1 MNSTIAAYITL
12 VCTSA
17 VLNLFILVFTFLR
30 RRHYTNIANW
40 FMWNTL
46 FSMIYCFG
54 YAFSL
59 TSTSLEQL
67 RFWNIVQYTGMPF
80 FPPLGLL
87 FVMYYLGFKLTRKKI
102 VTLLIMPFLTLLINV
117 TNESHHLYYRKYD
130 IHSVLGAPYSEIEYG
145 VWFVVHNI
153 YIFSCMFAAFLLLL
167 SRWKETDR
175 VYRPQLFALICGQL
189 LPVVTAFL
197 LFIGVTPVG
206 IDPVPMIIWF
216 SSALYLWSIT
226 SSRMLSIIPIAKE
239 TIFNHMKDGVMVLN
253 GTYQLV
259 EYNQACKHMF
269 SELDRST
276 LGQPFEQVWYKLTD
290 QSFPVQLETISDKWN
305 LTIHQAD
312 CIYQLRFS
320 MLQQSNSRSGLLIIF
335 TDVTEVHTLQQ
346 KLEHQAYY
354 DELTQIYNR
363 RAFFQ
368 QCEQS
373 LMNVKDNL
381 SSLVIILF
389 DIDFFKKVNDTYG
402 HQTGDQL
409 LVHVAQICK
418 DELGEH
424 MLFARYGGEEFVLAL
439 TGYTLV
445 EGENFANHLRLCI
458 EQKPLVEKERFVSVT
473 SSFGVSITKG
483 AMEETIHQLL
493 QQADEALYAAKRAGR
508 NQVQVFT
515 EMYEFADSTA

>member
-1 MNSTIAAYITL
+1 MDSKLAAYITL

-17 VLNLFILVFTFLR
+17 VLNLSMLVYTYLR
-30 RRHYTNIANW
+30 RHYYTNIANL

-46 FSMIYCFG
+46 TSMIYCFG

-67 RFWNIVQYTGMPF
+67 RFWNIVQYAGMPF
-80 FPPLGLL
+80 FPPLGLM
-87 FVMYYLGFKLTRKKI
+87 FVMQYLGYKLTRKRI
-102 VTLLIMPFLTLLINV
+102 IALLIMPCLTLLINV
-117 TNESHHLYYRKYD
+117 TNESHHLYYKIYD
-130 IHSVLGAPYSEIEYG
+130 IHPVLGAPYSEIAYG

-167 SRWKETDR
+167 SRWKETVS

-197 LFIGVTPVG
+197 LFIGVTPDG
-206 IDPVPMIIWF
+206 IDPVPMVIWF
-216 SSALYLWSIT
+216 SSAMYLWSIT
-226 SSRMLSIIPIAKE
+226 SSRMLSIMPIAKE
-239 TIFNHMKDGVMVLN
+239 TIFNNMNDGVIVLN
-253 GTYQLV
+253 DTYQLI
-259 EYNQACKHMF
+259 EYNQACKNMF

-276 LGQPFEQVWYKLTD
+276 IGQPFDQVWYMLTG
-290 QSFPVQLETISDKWN
+290 QSFPVQLDTISDKWSVK
-305 LTIHQAD
+305 IHQAD
-312 CIYQLRFS
+312 YIYQLRIS
-320 MLQQSNSRSGLLIIF
+320 MLPQTNNRSGLLIIF
-335 TDVTEVHTLQQ
+335 TDITELHTLQQ
-346 KLEHQAYY
+346 KLEQQAYY

-368 QCEQS
+368 QTEQS
-373 LMNVKDNL
+373 LMKVKDNL
-381 SSLVIILF
+381 SSFTIILF

-402 HQTGDQL
+402 HQTGDQI

-418 DELGEH
+418 AELGEH

-458 EQKPLVEKERFVSVT
+458 EQKPLVENERFVSVT
-473 SSFGVSITKG
+473 SSFGVSVTTG
-483 AMEETIHQLL
+483 AMEETIYQLL
-493 QQADEALYAAKRAGR
+493 QKADEALYAAKRAGR

-515 EMYEFADSTA
+515 EKYEFVK